1 MVELDRTA
9 CRISSI
15 KPEDVI
21 RFAPGEIVAEAG
33 ASDAAGRNLFFRDIF
48 YGASTVAAP
57 GIDSILMVVYRRGET
72 RMRRRVDATWY
83 ESDVR
88 PGHISLLGVDRS
100 SDWEWGGDIEVS
112 HFYLSKDLMTK
123 TAQQAFDR
131 DYQQFRS
138 IDDLCIQDS
147 TLLGL
152 ADALESELRN
162 VAGGSHLLT
171 DLVSQAL
178 TLQVLRNHHIC
189 EQPAKIPAST
199 GMALT
204 TAQRQ
209 RVLEFLDANI
219 AKNFSLAD
227 LATAAGLCEHT
238 FPPRFKTSFEQS
250 PWQFVLA
257 RRVERAMA
265 LIRDRELSL
274 AEIAFVTGF
283 SDQAH
288 MTRVMKKLTGQ
299 TPGHVRRS

>member
-1 MVELDRTA
+1 MELDPAA

-21 RFAPGEIVAEAG
+21 RFAPGEIVAEAD
-33 ASDAAGRNLFFRDIF
+33 ASDAAGRNLFFRDIA

-72 RMRRRVDATWY
+72 RMRRRVDGNWY
-83 ESDVR
+83 ESDLK

-112 HFYLSKDLMTK
+112 HFYLSKDLMAK
-123 TAQQAFDR
+123 TAQRAFDR
-131 DYQQFRS
+131 DYRHFRS
-138 IDDLCIQDS
+138 MDSLCIQDA

-152 ADALESELRN
+152 ADALENELRT
-162 VAGGSHLLT
+162 AERGSRLLT

-178 TLQVLRNHHIC
+178 TLQVLRDHHTC
-189 EQPAKIPAST
+189 EQPARSAIAT
-199 GMALT
+199 GTALT

-209 RVLEFLDANI
+209 RVVEFLEANL

-227 LATAAGLCEHT
+227 LASAVGLCEHA
-238 FPPRFKTSFEQS
+238 FPSRFKASFEQS

-257 RRVERAMA
+257 RRVERAMD
-265 LIRDRELSL
+265 LIRDRQLSL

-288 MTRVMKKLTGQ
+288 MTRVMKRLTGQ
-299 TPGHVRRS
+299 TPGHLRRA